1 MRTKR
6 YTNDYIFYIEL
17 NIFFDIVGALMI

>member
-1 MRTKR
+1 MRTER

-17 NIFFDIVGALMI
+17 NIFFNIDGALMI